1 MKKWLKKALVALSCV
16 TLGTTLI
23 FGFAACKDDEES
35 SKKDSSAVC
44 THVWD
49 EGKVQTAAT
58 CTTDGSMLYTCTK
71 CSETKTEKIAG
82 GHKYVQKVVPATC
95 ISDGYTLHICS
106 GCGTSNQTDPVTA
119 TGHTYT
125 TTVVQATCL
134 LEGYTLHT
142 CSTCG
147 STKKTDVTAVSAHN
161 YKETVVA
168 ATCTNDGTTTY
179 TCQDCGDSYRNVTAR
194 ATGHNTDGCTWV
206 SETVPMGNC
215 TYQQVETTACN
226 SCHQP
231 VSVVVGEYVK
241 HENTHITTTA
251 ATCTAVGTKTIECSD
266 CHETIT
272 EEIAIN
278 PNAHN
283 WTIVSENNGLTSYS
297 CQHDGCSETKTSFS
311 AKEQTSATVPSSAI
325 QEAGEVELQ
334 NAAIKMDEAVKNQ
347 LGSADV
353 NLSVEEADV
362 SGIIDNETANKLGNN
377 PVYNFNM
384 SNESGPIKNFNGEL
398 TVTVPYTL
406 EEGMDPDDVC
416 VYYINDQGKVTAM
429 PATYSE
435 VNGEGFATFTTN
447 HFSYYTVIRL
457 TAAERCAAYGH
468 TYKTTVVDPACNQQ
482 GYTVKTCLVCKKVE
496 ARTDFTPALAHD
508 YSTAVVAATCTEKGY
523 TVYTCSLCNDK
534 YVSDY
539 TAKVAHNYEE
549 SVTAPTCTANG
560 YTTHTCTVCNLS
572 YTDSETDAKGHTYKN
587 GACSVCGRRDPNMSN
602 NSFYWNLVESLA
614 LVDTYYYEVSGLDVE
629 IVANYSNGDKQNI
642 KYTLSL
648 GQCQIGF
655 DETGI
660 VGKGEGTMV
669 MSMDE
674 TGKTISSEGGSAVAK
689 FVFRDGM
696 IYVYAKAVETMGA
709 AYEQYMVV
717 PQSYM
722 FDMEEDEMPTV
733 LGMISSSVEEI
744 GGLLSG
750 LGAGENSR
758 MNNVLKTVIEY
769 CFTKS
774 ETATGYTFT
783 LNADRA
789 LEMYNA
795 IKDNTVDKLFDLV
808 FGEGA
813 FAATQNYLVTSV
825 DKTVS
830 QFEADVKTELAA
842 WGINLDTVYKFIN
855 KSVNSM
861 MGTMGG
867 GMLGGNVSNDS
878 SMPSQGV
885 QGGVKPMAANEAP
898 EEFDIKAKIAEMG
911 DMKISEILD
920 EMLSEVVEEA
930 IDYKAMINE
939 YAEQLKAM
947 TIFDMAELSAG
958 ELKEI
963 QTMIEDVSIALRQNP
978 ITFTTDKS
986 GSLISFGAKFID
998 FVPIDNTGKTLGEDG
1013 IYTLYDVK
1021 VNGEFKFVA
1030 DGTYAGAYEDVIA
1043 KAEAAKKAYQFTEGF
1058 ETDNYNVYVVDGNV
1072 YLWYF
1077 GGDSSDDYYYDEE
1090 GYLSDYDIEDVY
1102 GEETYNGKTCT
1113 KVRIRLTNLY
1123 MMRDSDADFMAST
1136 DCHGWLTSRGY
1147 WRGYYGYCDAWID
1160 ADGNVVGTANVLVQ
1174 DWNQSRSFTLAY
1186 NATTGEYA
1194 SGTQHCYKLVETKKG
1209 EGCAYTYEIY
1219 ECTVCGARTM
1229 ENVDGG
1235 HTEQVYYELA
1245 PGSTSC
1251 EDGVYHYLK
1260 CVDCD
1265 RITSFYKVYYHNT
1278 YRHEYV
1284 IEDVSEECG
1293 DMVVVWNGCAC
1304 GERKY
1309 IDHWQI
1315 SENNMH
1321 YFNRSDRQYI
1331 VNEHTHENYI
1341 DTYTCSLELCQ
1352 YKYTVEY
1359 DWHYSFDGTEEGC
1372 QVWYSYTYRF
1382 FDKAGNVAL
1391 TLVQEEEAY
1400 NRHYYDTYSSTEY
1413 SNKYGTGWEEKWTC
1427 QHCGTV
1433 TSWSRN
1439 TYDEHGR
1446 QTYYEDVLGTYGW
1459 YREYDEY
1466 CTYIEYDL
1474 KTGEYQTSGTDHIE
1488 VRVDEFNR
1496 DSCTQYYF
1504 VGWYCQACGH
1514 EDGSY
1519 RAPDEYW
1526 YGNDGHNWRDYGDHY
1541 YCSQCGTESS
1551 TGSDAIIS
1559 LEDMVEDGVLKVGYY
1574 NYREWRAV
1582 QGQDSLVL
1590 VDIVLNYDY
1599 NSEERITITADDL
1612 YTKVVTSPKNE
1623 WVGDHCYEHNR
1634 ESGIVTVNMDV
1645 LKACIAEKINAGEI
1659 DSVENVALIF
1669 SVEERIIKEGGEA
1682 TWLEIALTFDASEL
1696 AL

>member
-16 TLGTTLI
+16 TLGTTLM

-35 SKKDSSAVC
+35 SSGKKDSSTTAC
-44 THVWD
+44 THVWN
-49 EGKVQTAAT
+49 EGTVQTAAT

-82 GHKYVQKVVPATC
+82 GHKYNTTVVEATC
-95 ISDGYTLHICS
+95 LSDGYTLNTCS
-106 GCGTSNQTDPVTA
+106 VCGTTQKTNVTKA
-119 TGHTYT
+119 G
-125 TTVVQATCL
+125 
-134 LEGYTLHT
+134 
-142 CSTCG
+142 
-147 STKKTDVTAVSAHN
+147 DHN
-161 YKETVVA
+161 YQETVVA
-168 ATCTNDGTTTY
+168 ATCTTDGMTTY
-179 TCQDCGDSYRNVTAR
+179 TCKGCGDSYRNVTAR
-194 ATGHNTDGCTWV
+194 ATGHNTDGCTWTTEEV
-206 SETVPMGNC
+206 QIAPC
-215 TYQQVETTACN
+215 TYQGIETTKCK
-226 SCHQP
+226 SCGE
-231 VSVVVGEYVK
+231 SIVVVVSEYQK
-241 HENTHITTTA
+241 HANTHVTTMA
-251 ATCTAVGTKTIECSD
+251 ATCTTVGTKMIECND
-266 CHETIT
+266 CGERIT

-278 PNAHN
+278 PNAHD
-283 WTIVSENNGLTSYS
+283 WQVSGTNNGLTSYS
-297 CQHDGCSETKTSFS
+297 CQHIGCTETKTVFS
-311 AKEQTSATVPSSAI
+311 AKTQTSATVPSSAI
-325 QEAGEVELQ
+325 QDAGEVELQ

-384 SNESGPIKNFNGEL
+384 SNASGPIKNFNGEL

-406 EEGMDPDDVC
+406 EYGMDPDEVS
-416 VYYINDQGKVTAM
+416 VYYINDEGKVTAM

-496 ARTDFTPALAHD
+496 PRTNFTPALSHN
-508 YSTAVVAATCTEKGY
+508 YSSAVVAATCTEMGY

-539 TAKVAHNYEE
+539 TAKVAHKYED

-560 YTTHTCTVCNLS
+560 YTTHTCTVCNSS
-572 YTDSETDAKGHTYKN
+572 YTDSETDAKGHTYAN
-587 GACSVCGRRDPNMSN
+587 GACSVCGRKDPNAATN
-602 NSFYWNLVESLA
+602 NFYWNMVESLA
-614 LVDTYYYEVSGLDVE
+614 LVETYYLEVSGLNIEMV
-629 IVANYSNGDKQNI
+629 NTYSNGDKQNI
-642 KYTLSL
+642 TYKMSL
-648 GQCQIGF
+648 AQVQIGF

-669 MSMDE
+669 MTNEE
-674 TGKTISSEGGSAVAK
+674 TGKSPSSDNASGVMK

-696 IYVYAKAVETMGA
+696 IYAYTKATETMGA

-722 FDMEEDEMPTV
+722 FDMEEDEFPAFIQMMSGNV
-733 LGMISSSVEEI
+733 AEI

-750 LGAGENSR
+750 FGAGENSR

-769 CFTKS
+769 CFTKT
-774 ETATGYTFT
+774 ETENGYMFT

-795 IKDNTVDKLFDLV
+795 IKNNTVDKLFDLV

-813 FAATQNYLVTSV
+813 FAATQSFLVASV
-825 DKTVS
+825 DKTVA

-842 WGINLDTVYKFIN
+842 WGINIDTVYTFIN
-855 KSVNSM
+855 KYAGM
-861 MGTMGG
+861 MGNMGG
-867 GMLGGNVSNDS
+867 GSVGGNASSNS
-878 SMPSQGV
+878 SMPSQGI

-898 EEFDIKAKIAEMG
+898 EAFDIKATIAEMG
-911 DMKISEILD
+911 NVKISEVLD

-939 YAEQLKAM
+939 CAEQLKAM
-947 TIFDMAELSAG
+947 KIFDMAELSDG
-958 ELKEI
+958 EIADI
-963 QTMIEDVSIALRQNP
+963 QATIEDVTKALRNNP
-978 ITFTTDKS
+978 VTFTTDKS
-986 GSLISFGAKFID
+986 GALLSFGAKLTD
-998 FVPIDNTGKTLGEDG
+998 FVPVDNTGKTLGQDG
-1013 IYTLYDVK
+1013 VYTLYDVK
-1021 VNGEFKFVA
+1021 INGEFKFVA
-1030 DGTYAGAYEDVIA
+1030 DGTYAGVYEDVVA

-1058 ETDNYNVYVVDGNV
+1058 ETDNYNVYVVDGKT

-1090 GYLSDYDIEDVY
+1090 WYLSDYDIENVY
-1102 GEETYNGKTCT
+1102 GTETYNGKTCT
-1113 KVRIRLTNLY
+1113 KARIRLTNLY
-1123 MMRDSDADFMAST
+1123 MMRDSDVDFMAST
-1136 DCHGWLTSRGY
+1136 DCHGWLISEGY

-1160 ADGNVVGTANVLVQ
+1160 ADGNVVGTENVLVQ
-1174 DWNQSRSFTLAY
+1174 DWNQSRYFTLAY
-1186 NATTGEYA
+1186 NAATGEYA

-1219 ECTVCGARTM
+1219 ECTVCGARTAQY
-1229 ENVDGG
+1229 VDGG
-1235 HTEQVYYELA
+1235 HNTQMYYELA

-1251 EDGVYHYLK
+1251 EDGVYMYWK

-1265 RITSFYKVYYHNT
+1265 RITSFHKEYYHNT

-1293 DMVVVWNGCAC
+1293 DMVVVWYECAC
-1304 GERKY
+1304 GAEKY
-1309 IDHWQI
+1309 IDHWQGNG
-1315 SENNMH
+1315 SNMH
-1321 YFNRSDRQYI
+1321 YFNNSDRQYI
-1331 VNEHTHENYI
+1331 VDEHTHRNYI
-1341 DTYTCSLELCQ
+1341 ETYTCSLELCQ
-1352 YKYTVEY
+1352 YKYTVEC
-1359 DWHYSFDGTEEGC
+1359 DWNYSYNGTEDGC
-1372 QVWYSYTYRF
+1372 QVWSTYTYRF

-1391 TLVQEEEAY
+1391 TLVDNEGPY

-1413 SNKYGTGWEEKWTC
+1413 SNKYGTGWETKWTC

-1466 CTYIEYDL
+1466 CTYMQYDL
-1474 KTGEYQTSGTDHIE
+1474 KTGEYETSGTNHNYQYVSGKDG
-1488 VRVDEFNR
+1488 
-1496 DSCTQYYF
+1496 DSCTQYYYEGRICS
-1504 VGWYCQACGH
+1504 VCGD
-1514 EDGSY
+1514 EDGYY
-1519 RAPDEYW
+1519 RAPDEHW
-1526 YGNDGHNWRDYGDHY
+1526 WANHDDGHNWYYNGDHY
-1541 YCSQCGTESS
+1541 YCGHCGTESS

-1599 NSEERITITADDL
+1599 NSTERITITADDL
-1612 YTKVVTSPKNE
+1612 YTKVVTSPENE
-1623 WVGDHCYEHNR
+1623 WKGDHCYEHNR

-1645 LKACIAEKINAGEI
+1645 LKACIAELGIE
-1659 DSVENVALIF
+1659 VENVAVIF
-1669 SVEERIIKEGGEA
+1669 SVEERTIVEGGEA
-1682 TWLEIALTFDASEL
+1682 TWLEMALTFDASEL